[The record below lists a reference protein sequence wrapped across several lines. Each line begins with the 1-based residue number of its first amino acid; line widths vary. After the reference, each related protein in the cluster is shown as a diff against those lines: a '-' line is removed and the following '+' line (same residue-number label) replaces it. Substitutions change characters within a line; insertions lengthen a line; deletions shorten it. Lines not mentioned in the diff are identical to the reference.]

1 MFKPLFLLTSFT
13 AIAALAAP
21 AHADGMGPHPWKLE
35 FGGYGELGA
44 TYYNHGS
51 DQSRAGGSLHD
62 SRLEF
67 DATRFVAAVEGTM
80 PGGFEFEA
88 ELEIEHGGTGAAKEV
103 EFDEFGEIENEI
115 EKGGEVQLE
124 ELYIKRSWGRYQVG
138 IGRFYL
144 ALGHLH
150 AHYRPTDYLGAQR
163 SEAETTIFPGQ
174 WDEMGVTFSVYFP
187 RVVLT
192 AQVVNGLDSSGFSS
206 RSWVSSGHQG
216 SFETIR
222 ATNLAGVLRA
232 EFDLGHATLGLSGYV
247 GGSNRNRPK
256 PDLVNE
262 CTDPEPNEVYP
273 CGSIGSVLTIGAIDA
288 RWDWKGIRGQALGV
302 LGHLSNAAA
311 ISSRNDRLSNELGVD
326 RTPVSD
332 KALALA
338 AEVGYDV
345 APHLGFCE
353 ANALE
358 PFVRFDYYDTMYDP
372 RADLFDNPRYERM
385 VLAAGVSY
393 TYDNAL
399 TGKLEWRRRSFG
411 TDELRLEH
419 SVQATAGFVY

>member
-1 MFKPLFLLTSFT
+1 MFKPLFLLA
-13 AIAALAAP
+13 AISAIAAP

-35 FGGYGELGA
+35 LGGYGELGA
-44 TYYNHGS
+44 TFYNHGT
-51 DQSRAGGSLHD
+51 DQNRPGGSLHD
-62 SRLEF
+62 SRLEL

-124 ELYIKRSWGRYQVG
+124 ELYIKRSWGRYQAGV
-138 IGRFYL
+138 GRFYL

-150 AHYRPTDYLGAQR
+150 SHYRPTDYLGAQR

-174 WDEMGVTFSVYFP
+174 WDEMGATFSVYFP

-192 AQVVNGLDSSGFSS
+192 AQLVNGLDSSGFSS
-206 RSWVSSGHQG
+206 RAWVSAGHQG

-222 ATNLAGVLRA
+222 ATDLAGVLRVQL
-232 EFDLGHATLGLSGYV
+232 DLGHATLGLAGYV
-247 GGSNRNRPK
+247 GGTNRNRPK
-256 PDLVNE
+256 ADLVKE

-273 CGSIGSVLTIGAIDA
+273 CGSISSTVAIGAVDA
-288 RWDWKGIRGQALGV
+288 RWHWKGIRGQALGV
-302 LGHLSNAAA
+302 FGHLSNAAA
-311 ISSRNDRLSNELGVD
+311 ISARNDRLSNELGVD

-332 KALALA
+332 KAIAIA
-338 AEVGYDV
+338 GEVGYDV
-345 APHLGFCE
+345 APHLGLCE

-372 RADLFDNPRYERM
+372 RADLFDNPRYARM

-393 TYDNAL
+393 TYDRAL
-399 TGKLEWRRRSFG
+399 VGKLELRRRSFG
-411 TDELRLEH
+411 TDDLRLEH
-419 SVQATAGFVY
+419 AVQATAGFVY